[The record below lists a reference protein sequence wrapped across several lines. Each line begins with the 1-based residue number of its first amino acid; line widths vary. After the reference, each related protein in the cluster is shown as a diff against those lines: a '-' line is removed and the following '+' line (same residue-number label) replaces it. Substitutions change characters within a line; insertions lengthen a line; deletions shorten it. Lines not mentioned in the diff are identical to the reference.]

1 MTQISQARV
10 KSKTSKS
17 KCKNAFV
24 IKPCLYCG
32 ELYKGSQQSAYC
44 SKYHMECASR
54 RRREALVE
62 ALAALMVATSCE
74 VTAILYGVSFQ
85 ITYDLA
91 YSKAE
96 DCIRHRRKPAQLK
109 LEQLGYVYSESS
121 KAWQLQARLPS
132 PLAG

>member
-1 MTQISQARV
+1 MVQTMNARV
-10 KSKTSKS
+10 SDTLFYPKSESDSDQKY
-17 KCKNAFV
+17 
-24 IKPCLYCG
+24 CLYCG
-32 ELYKGSQQSAYC
+32 APCKRSSQSKYC

-91 YSKAE
+91 YSKAV
-96 DCIRHRRKPAQLK
+96 DCIRHRRKPAELK
-109 LEQLGYVYSESS
+109 LKQLGYVYHEAS
-121 KAWQLQARLPS
+121 KEWTRQARLS
-132 PLAG
+132 APLIQ